1 MGEIRRY
8 RLFLTFLALPAVVVA
23 LIVVLLINVFGGS
36 DTEDPGAGSSR
47 VLDVPTPEVIAAGPA
62 GADSP
67 TPLPPTIPEA
77 TATPLPPPTP
87 APTATATATATPAPR
102 DYEIQDGD
110 SLSEIAESNGL
121 TTDELAEFN
130 EIDDPDSIQVGQTIT
145 IPSPSGEFTPRP
157 TPAATAAPTPLKGTV
172 VAEGGLN
179 VREEP
184 DIESERAGGLEDG
197 QEVDLTG
204 VTRLVDGD
212 TWYELDE
219 GGWVLGEYLDITDA

>member
-8 RLFLTFLALPAVVVA
+8 RLFLTFLALPVIVVG
-23 LIVVLLINVFGGS
+23 LIVVLLVNVFVGS
-36 DTEDPGAGSSR
+36 DAEDPEAGSSR
-47 VLDVPTPEVIAAGPA
+47 VLDVPTPEVIATGPT
-62 GADSP
+62 GAV
-67 TPLPPTIPEA
+67 TPATLPPTIPKA

-102 DYEIQDGD
+102 NYEIQDGD

-157 TPAATAAPTPLKGTV
+157 TPAATATATPLKGIV
-172 VAEGGLN
+172 VAEDGLN

-184 DIESERAGGLEDG
+184 DIESERTGGLEDG

-212 TWYELDE
+212 TWYQLNE
-219 GGWVLGEYLDITDA
+219 GGWVLGEYLNITDA